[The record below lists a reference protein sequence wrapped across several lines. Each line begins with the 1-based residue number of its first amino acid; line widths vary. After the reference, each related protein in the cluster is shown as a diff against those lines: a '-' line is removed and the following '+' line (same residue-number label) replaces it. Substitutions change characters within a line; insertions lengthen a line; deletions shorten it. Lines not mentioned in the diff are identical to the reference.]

1 MAAIS
6 TEPDLNE
13 TSCKKDFNLPLI
25 KRDLLYATKQCQE
38 MGLLQSAKWCAELSY
53 SLQTTKPA
61 PPVQIE
67 EDPQDFLEEFDK
79 YTLAKTFFDLREYE
93 RAAFFVDGCQSNK
106 AFFLHMYANY
116 LAGEKKKYDDLT
128 DLIGP
133 IQFKTIQNG
142 SLKALRRD
150 LEKRYNEGQC
160 DGYALYLYGVVL
172 KKLELLKPAKTVLVE
187 ALHKAPLHW
196 GAWIELAGL
205 VTDWEKLTSLNLPDH
220 WMKEFF
226 LAYTCVEL
234 QLNEEALKRYTALSE
249 AGFQKSTFIISQ
261 IANGHHIIRTLDVAV
276 ELFSQ
281 LQKVDPYR
289 LENMDTYSNLLY
301 VKEMKAELSH
311 LAHQVCEVDK
321 YRVETCCVIGN
332 YYSLRGQHEK
342 AVLYFQ
348 RCLKLNPHYLSAWT
362 LMGHEYM
369 QMKNTPAATEAY
381 RQAIEVNKRDFRA
394 WYGLGQTYDI
404 LRMPFYSLY
413 YYRQAQQVRPNDS
426 RMLVALGESYERLDK
441 IAEAKKCYWRAYS
454 VGDVEGVAL
463 VKLARLHE
471 KFNEEEKAASFYS
484 KYVEQMETRGTAD
497 TEDHCQAY
505 RYLARYHLKQNNFDE
520 ATNYAHKCC
529 DHSETR
535 EEGKAILKEISTR
548 RPSGETPHPST
559 HPSGLE
565 TDVGS
570 ITQGQNQ
577 ISRTAGDVAGDIL
590 NRVTPMNLTFT
601 P

>member
-1 MAAIS
+1 M
-6 TEPDLNE
+6 PDV
-13 TSCKKDFNLPLI
+13 
-25 KRDLLYATKQCQE
+25 KRDLLTATRQCRE
-38 MGLLQSAKWCAELSY
+38 IGLLQSAKWCAELSY
-53 SLQTTKPA
+53 SLGNVKPS
-61 PPVQIE
+61 PSRLE
-67 EDPQDFLEEFDK
+67 EDPQDFLEDFDK
-79 YTLAKTFFDLREYE
+79 FTLAKSFFDLREYE
-93 RAAFFVDGCQSNK
+93 RAAFFVEDCQSSK
-106 AFFLHMYANY
+106 AFFLHMYASY

-128 DLIGP
+128 DLVGP

-142 SLKALRRD
+142 SLKALRVE
-150 LEKRYNEGQC
+150 LEKKYNEGTC
-160 DGYALYLYGVVL
+160 DGFALYLYGVIL
-172 KKLELLKPAKTVLVE
+172 KKLELLKEAEKVLVE
-187 ALHKAPLHW
+187 SLHKTPLHW
-196 GAWIELAGL
+196 GAWIELATL
-205 VTDWEKLTSLNLPDH
+205 VTDWDKLTGLSLPDH

-226 LAYTCVEL
+226 LAHTCVEL

-249 AGFQKSTFIISQ
+249 AGFLKSTYIISQ
-261 IANGHHIIRTLDVAV
+261 IAHTHHNLRALDSAV
-276 ELFSQ
+276 KLFSQ
-281 LQKVDPYR
+281 LQKVDPFR

-301 VKEMKAELSH
+301 VKDMKAELSH
-311 LAHQVCEVDK
+311 LAHHVCEVDK
-321 YRVETCCVIGN
+321 YKVETCCVIGN
-332 YYSLRGQHEK
+332 YYSLRAQHEK

-369 QMKNTPAATEAY
+369 EMKNTPAAIEAY

-394 WYGLGQTYDI
+394 WYGLGQTYEI
-404 LRMPFYSLY
+404 LRMPFYCLY
-413 YYRQAQQVRPNDS
+413 YYRQAQQLRPNDS

-454 VGDVEGVAL
+454 VHDIEGMAL

-484 KYVEQMETRGTAD
+484 KYVEQMETMGTAD
-497 TEDHCQAY
+497 TEEQCQAY

-535 EEGKAILKEISTR
+535 EEGKAILREISTR
-548 RPSGETPHPST
+548 RPTGETPHSGPSR
-559 HPSGLE
+559 PPGLE
-565 TDVGS
+565 GDGGS
-570 ITQGQNQ
+570 ITQTQPQ
-577 ISRTAGDVAGDIL
+577 VSRTTGDAADVL